1 MTQHHNTLEDAR
13 NLITS
18 IQENLNQIYAVAP
31 TLNGNN
37 VIHESL
43 IRSAADFKQAAEK
56 LAHPALRIATIG
68 TTSAGKSTLVN
79 GLIGRQIAPMD
90 AGEMSAGILHL
101 VHSDKRHLKID
112 AVKNLWDK
120 VDAANVDDAVIYEH
134 VREKVFK
141 VYHDAKQ
148 KQTIPVPTIRVE
160 GELLPAAWSDL
171 LQLPAG
177 VNVEIFDLPGL
188 NNINDKDNFKV
199 IQDYLEQCFSLV
211 VMNYLHTDSASRAE
225 LFKEVK
231 KIVDALGGKTDA
243 MIFVLNAVD
252 SRSENDDSL
261 EDRIKEFANAIQ
273 KELKLKETPNI
284 IPVSARAL
292 FYAQCTWGWNSPING
307 EPTTDKNFQIS
318 QLKKFSIDCAK
329 FLKEHRKHSNEVKNW
344 LRDIE
349 DAIDDNDDISNELL
363 STENLKLW
371 VEWTWQHSG
380 GLNLWGELRQRVNER
395 FSEIVIAP
403 TLIQPLASL
412 EIFLSK
418 LDDYSKTQRIA
429 NKVDVEKRKQ
439 ELEQKFE
446 DLQSFLEQES
456 RKFEEQIRL
465 TIQKMTD
472 DAIIK
477 NVEKREEVIKELFG
491 TTSDN
496 KKLMTAEKELRN
508 VVFDIREDLIDE
520 IIEPV
525 QNYYTDTEFGVSELE
540 GLLSKV
546 LPPEYTKQIVKAAEL
561 YQRSAMSGQAIK
573 EGICKKVR
581 KDNESDVSEIKK
593 IEKIAHNLFKEMRA
607 GLANRASYML
617 QTRDYAMQESMK
629 VLLSKGTVEI
639 EKCINTELPEAASTL
654 LSIYRQKIA
663 EVNLDSLPDNI
674 FTLGETKIEDSIDEI
689 TKTID
694 QTVNEKRTYT
704 TGSCFESQHTEYV
717 DVVKKVDVVENVEM
731 VTLQLPNVEKMVEM
745 WGQGI
750 DKAETVLW
758 RTVGEWFSKSA
769 KQQNDLFQDA
779 LKEAQAHLLN
789 LFTQR
794 LDQSEAEYQNKLSEL
809 DGLDSLCKQIV
820 LDSVSLRNSANMKG
834 EF

>member
-1 MTQHHNTLEDAR
+1 MMQHHNTLEDAR
-13 NLITS
+13 NLIAS

-101 VHSDKRHLKID
+101 VHSDKRHLKIE
-112 AVKNLWDK
+112 AVKNLWEK
-120 VDAANVDDAVIYEH
+120 VDAANVDDTNVYEH

-141 VYHDAKQ
+141 IYHEAKQ
-148 KQTIPVPTIRVE
+148 TQTIPVPTIRVE

-177 VNVEIFDLPGL
+177 VNVEFFDLPGL

-199 IQDYLEQCFSLV
+199 IQNYLEQCFSLV

-292 FYAQCTWGWNSPING
+292 FYAQCTWGWNSPISG
-307 EPTTDKNFQIS
+307 EPTTDKKFQVS

-380 GLNLWGELRQRVNER
+380 GLNLWGALRQRVNDR

-412 EIFLSK
+412 EVLLST
-418 LDDYSKTQRIA
+418 LNEYSVIQRQSDKEA
-429 NKVDVEKRKQ
+429 VEEKKI
-439 ELEQKFE
+439 ELEQKFKE
-446 DLQSFLEQES
+446 LKSFLEQES
-456 RKFEEQIRL
+456 LEFEEQIKETVEL
-465 TIQKMTD
+465 ISSAMASQD
-472 DAIIK
+472 EQEIDFAIK
-477 NVEKREEVIKELFG
+477 KLFG
-491 TTSDN
+491 IDN
-496 KKLMTAEKELRN
+496 DLGESEAAEKLNGVVAEIKMDLRN
-508 VVFDIREDLIDE
+508 SVIL
-520 IIEPV
+520 PV
-525 QNYYTDTEFGVSELE
+525 RNYYLN
-540 GLLSKV
+540 GLLSSELSDELGQS
-546 LPPEYTKQIVKAAEL
+546 LPPEQRDMISKAAER
-561 YQRSAMSGQAIK
+561 YKDRGFSGDVAHNGYK
-573 EGICKKVR
+573 KKVKR
-581 KDNESDVSEIKK
+581 NDVTTDGYEDAQKSMAEMQNACHILFREI
-593 IEKIAHNLFKEMRA
+593 RS
-607 GLANRASYML
+607 GLTKRASYML
-617 QTRDYAMQESMK
+617 QTRDHAMQQALS
-629 VLLSKGTVEI
+629 VLLQRGMIDI
-639 EKCINTELPEAASTL
+639 EKRVHSELPESSETL
-654 LSIYRQKIA
+654 IAIYRKKLASVPFNPLPEDIFELEKIDA
-663 EVNLDSLPDNI
+663 VKQGDV
-674 FTLGETKIEDSIDEI
+674 TKHE
-689 TKTID
+689 
-694 QTVNEKRTYT
+694 
-704 TGSCFESQHTEYV
+704 GSCFKTPKIEKDGYVEINLPDASEMADMWYEGVNKAESQ
-717 DVVKKVDVVENVEM
+717 
-731 VTLQLPNVEKMVEM
+731 
-745 WGQGI
+745 
-750 DKAETVLW
+750 LW
-758 RTVGEWFSKSA
+758 TAVAEWFAQSA
-769 KQQNDLFQDA
+769 RIQNVLFQDS
-779 LKEAQAHLLN
+779 LQEAQEHLMELLN
-789 LFTQR
+789 QR
-794 LDQSEAEYQNKLSEL
+794 LVQSEAEYQEKLEEL
-809 DGLDSLCKQIV
+809 DKLEALSHSIAADSHNLK
-820 LDSVSLRNSANMKG
+820 VSAKMLGVGN
-834 EF
+834 E

>member
-43 IRSAADFKQAAEK
+43 NRSAADFKQAAEK

-148 KQTIPVPTIRVE
+148 TQTIPVPTIRVE

-171 LQLPAG
+171 LQLPTG

-329 FLKEHRKHSNEVKNW
+329 FLKEHRKHSNQVKNW

-371 VEWTWQHSG
+371 VEWTWQYSG
-380 GLNLWGELRQRVNER
+380 GLNLWGELRQRVDER

-412 EIFLSK
+412 EILLST
-418 LDDYSKTQRIA
+418 LNEYSVIQRQSDKEA
-429 NKVDVEKRKQ
+429 VEKKKT
-439 ELEQKFE
+439 ELEQKFKE
-446 DLQSFLEQES
+446 LNFFLEQES
-456 RKFEEQIRL
+456 LEFEEQIKETVEL
-465 TIQKMTD
+465 ISSAMASQD
-472 DAIIK
+472 EQEIDFAIK
-477 NVEKREEVIKELFG
+477 KLFG
-491 TTSDN
+491 IDN
-496 KKLMTAEKELRN
+496 DLEESEAAEKLNGVVAEIKVDLRN
-508 VVFDIREDLIDE
+508 SVIL
-520 IIEPV
+520 PV
-525 QNYYTDTEFGVSELE
+525 RNYYLN
-540 GLLSKV
+540 GLLSSELCEELGKS
-546 LPPEYTKQIVKAAEL
+546 LPPEQRDTISKAAE
-561 YQRSAMSGQAIK
+561 RFKDRGFSGDVANN
-573 EGICKKVR
+573 GYNKKV
-581 KDNESDVSEIKK
+581 KKNDVTTDNYEDAKKSMEETQNACHILFREI
-593 IEKIAHNLFKEMRA
+593 RS
-607 GLANRASYML
+607 GLTKRASYML
-617 QTRDYAMQESMK
+617 QTRDHAMQQALG
-629 VLLSKGTVEI
+629 VLLQKGMIDI
-639 EKCINTELPEAASTL
+639 EQRVHNELPESSETL
-654 LSIYRQKIA
+654 IAIYREKLASVKFKPLPEDVFKLAKIDA
-663 EVNLDSLPDNI
+663 VKQGDV
-674 FTLGETKIEDSIDEI
+674 TR
-689 TKTID
+689 
-694 QTVNEKRTYT
+694 NE
-704 TGSCFESQHTEYV
+704 GSCFKTPTIEKDGCIEIKLPNASEMADIWYEGVNKAESQ
-717 DVVKKVDVVENVEM
+717 
-731 VTLQLPNVEKMVEM
+731 L
-745 WGQGI
+745 W
-750 DKAETVLW
+750 KA
-758 RTVGEWFSKSA
+758 VGEWFAESA
-769 KQQNDLFQDA
+769 RTQNALFQES
-779 LKEAQAHLLN
+779 LQEAQEHLMELLN
-789 LFTQR
+789 QR
-794 LDQSEAEYQNKLSEL
+794 LVQSEAEYQEKLKEL
-809 DGLDSLCKQIV
+809 DNLEALSHSITVDS
-820 LDSVSLRNSANMKG
+820 RNLKISGNMLG
-834 EF
+834 VGNE